1 MKREPEGILVMDSDG
16 NPTFASGLARDGLIS
31 DHLSRLWRNR
41 DRIPL
46 RRLSAMTDLERP
58 LTVAAIPTRDAV
70 CFLIFAIAAADEL
83 SEFLASVDSAEDILR
98 HFITDPFK
106 AMIVVDTEGKISYMS
121 AIHERFFGLKHGE
134 AIGRHV
140 TEVIENTKL
149 HEVVAT
155 GKGQVA
161 QLQEMNGITRVV
173 SRLPIF
179 DRNKRVVA
187 AIGQVMFKGPEA
199 IRELTGE
206 LARVKQ
212 ELDFYKRELSGI
224 RNRTYG
230 LDQIVGNSDAVRRLK
245 EDILRVAP
253 LDVPV
258 LLAGESGTGK
268 EMVAHAIHMLSP
280 RSDKPLV
287 LVNSA
292 AMPAN
297 LVESELFG
305 YEAGAFTGAD
315 RKGRKGKFEAADT
328 GTLFLDEIGDMP
340 IDMQVKLLRVLQ
352 DGQFER
358 IGGDR
363 AKHSDF
369 RLISASNRDFKAM
382 IANSSFRLDLFYRI
396 SAVTLRLPP
405 LSERLE
411 DIPEL
416 ADTFLDAFANRHHV
430 PKKSISEAAIRFL
443 QSRAWPGNIRQ
454 LQHAIERAAIFC
466 DGPTLLV
473 SDFGSLEGFAATSGG
488 RQPVA
493 SLPMGKGAAD
503 LRGAKERVESELI
516 LEAMR
521 RTGGNKKRVAE
532 ELGISRSYLYK
543 RLSMMEDSLD
553 DALSDSSPDDA
564 TSGDAWRGV

>member
-1 MKREPEGILVMDSDG
+1 MKRESEGVLVLDAEG
-16 NPTFASGLARDGLIS
+16 NTTFASGLGRDSLVARSLGGV
-31 DHLSRLWRNR
+31 WKNR
-41 DRIPL
+41 DRVPL
-46 RRLSAMTDLERP
+46 KRLSAMADLERP
-58 LTVAAIPTRDAV
+58 LTVAAIPTRDSV
-70 CFLIFAIAAADEL
+70 CFLIFAVQEGDEL
-83 SEFLASVDSAEDILR
+83 SEFLASVEAAPDILR
-98 HFITDPFK
+98 HFITDPYK
-106 AMIVVDTEGKISYMS
+106 AMVVVDTSARITYMS
-121 AIHERFFGLKHGE
+121 PVHEKFFGLKHGE

-140 TEVIENTKL
+140 TSVIENTKL
-149 HEVVAT
+149 QEVVAT

-161 QLQEMNGITRVV
+161 QLQEMNGVTRVV

-206 LARVKQ
+206 LAKVKQ
-212 ELDFYKRELSGI
+212 ELDFYRRELSGI
-224 RNRTYG
+224 RNRSYG
-230 LDQIVGNSDAVRRLK
+230 LDQIVGSSDAVRRLK

-292 AMPAN
+292 AMPPN

-305 YEAGAFTGAD
+305 YEPGAFTGAD

-358 IGGDR
+358 VGGDR
-363 AKHSDF
+363 ARHSDF

-396 SAVTLRLPP
+396 SAVTLRLPA
-405 LSERLE
+405 LRDRLE

-416 ADTFLDAFANRHHV
+416 ADTFLEAFAIRHGA
-430 PKKSISEAAIRFL
+430 PKKSIAESAIRFL

-466 DGPTLLV
+466 DGPVLAV
-473 SDFGSLEGFAATSGG
+473 ADFGSMEGAEQALAWRQSGAPAAGAEKP
-488 RQPVA
+488 RQP
-493 SLPMGKGAAD
+493 D
-503 LRGAKERVESELI
+503 IREAKERLESELI
-516 LEAMR
+516 IEAMR

-543 RLSMMEDSLD
+543 RLSMIEEEKSEVP
-553 DALSDSSPDDA
+553 AP
-564 TSGDAWRGV
+564 R

>member
-1 MKREPEGILVMDSDG
+1 MKRESEGILVMDDEG
-16 NPTFASGLARDGLIS
+16 NVTFASGLGRDALVSASLG
-31 DHLSRLWRNR
+31 RLWRNR
-41 DRIPL
+41 DRAPVK
-46 RRLSAMTDLERP
+46 RLSAMTEFERP

-70 CFLIFAIAAADEL
+70 CFLIFALEEADAL
-83 SEFLASVDSAEDILR
+83 SEFLAGVDLAEDILR
-98 HFITDPFK
+98 HFITDPYK
-106 AMIVVDTEGKISYMS
+106 AMIVVDTAGKIAYMS
-121 AIHERFFGLKHGE
+121 PVHEKFFGLKHGE

-140 TEVIENTKL
+140 TAVIENTKL

-187 AIGQVMFKGPEA
+187 AVGQVMFKGPEVM
-199 IRELTGE
+199 RELTAE

-224 RNRTYG
+224 RNRSYG
-230 LDQIVGNSDAVRRLK
+230 LDQIVGSSEAVRRLK

-258 LLAGESGTGK
+258 LLVGESGTGK

-292 AMPAN
+292 AMPPN

-305 YEAGAFTGAD
+305 YEPGAFTGAD

-340 IDMQVKLLRVLQ
+340 VDMQVKLLRVLQ

-363 AKHSDF
+363 ARHSDF

-382 IANSSFRLDLFYRI
+382 IAGSSFRLDLFYRI
-396 SAVTLRLPP
+396 SAVTLRLPA
-405 LSERLE
+405 LRERLE

-416 ADTFLDAFANRHHV
+416 ADTFLEAFALRHGA
-430 PKKSISEAAIRFL
+430 PKKSISESAIHFL
-443 QSRAWPGNIRQ
+443 QSREWPGNIRQ

-466 DGPTLLV
+466 DGPTL
-473 SDFGSLEGFAATSGG
+473 SIADFGSLEGAA
-488 RQPVA
+488 QPWLAEQPKEVLHA
-493 SLPMGKGAAD
+493 AAKGAVD
-503 LRGAKERVESELI
+503 MREAKERVESELI
-516 LEAMR
+516 REAMR

-543 RLSMMEDSLD
+543 RLSMMEDAQTDEPL
-553 DALSDSSPDDA
+553 P
-564 TSGDAWRGV
+564 R

>member
-1 MKREPEGILVMDSDG
+1 MKRESEGVLVLDAEG
-16 NPTFASGLARDGLIS
+16 NTTFASGLGRDSLVARSLGGV
-31 DHLSRLWRNR
+31 WKNR
-41 DRIPL
+41 HRVPL
-46 RRLSAMTDLERP
+46 KRLSAMAELERP
-58 LTVAAIPTRDAV
+58 LTVAAIPTRDSV
-70 CFLIFAIAAADEL
+70 CFLIFAVQEGDEL
-83 SEFLASVDSAEDILR
+83 SEFLASVEAAPDILR
-98 HFITDPFK
+98 HFITDPYK
-106 AMIVVDTEGKISYMS
+106 AMVVVDTSARITYMS
-121 AIHERFFGLKHGE
+121 PVHEKFFGLKHGE

-140 TEVIENTKL
+140 TSVIENTKL
-149 HEVVAT
+149 QEVVAT

-161 QLQEMNGITRVV
+161 QLQEMHGVTRVV

-206 LARVKQ
+206 LAKVKQ
-212 ELDFYKRELSGI
+212 ELDFYRRELSGI
-224 RNRTYG
+224 RNRSYG
-230 LDQIVGNSDAVRRLK
+230 LDQIVGSSDAVRRLK

-292 AMPAN
+292 AMPPN

-305 YEAGAFTGAD
+305 YEPGAFTGAD

-340 IDMQVKLLRVLQ
+340 VDMQVKLLRVLQ

-358 IGGDR
+358 VGGDR
-363 AKHSDF
+363 ARHSDF

-405 LSERLE
+405 LRDRLE
-411 DIPEL
+411 DIAEL
-416 ADTFLDAFANRHHV
+416 ADTFLEAFAIRHGA
-430 PKKSISEAAIRFL
+430 PKKSISQSAIDFL

-466 DGPTLLV
+466 DGPLLSV
-473 SDFGSLEGFAATSGG
+473 GDFGSLEGVEHAMAW
-488 RQPVA
+488 RQSEKPRKPDV
-493 SLPMGKGAAD
+493 
-503 LRGAKERVESELI
+503 REAKERLESQLI
-516 LEAMR
+516 LDAMR

-543 RLSMMEDSLD
+543 RLSMMED
-553 DALSDSSPDDA
+553 A
-564 TSGDAWRGV
+564 TSEVPAQR

>member
-1 MKREPEGILVMDSDG
+1 MVGDMKRESEGILVLDDDG
-16 NPTFASGLARDGLIS
+16 NTTFASGLGRDALVSTALG
-31 DHLSRLWRNR
+31 RQWRNR
-41 DRIPL
+41 DRAPVK
-46 RRLSAMTDLERP
+46 RLSAMTEFERP
-58 LTVAAIPTRDAV
+58 LTIAAIPTRDAV
-70 CFLIFAIAAADEL
+70 CFLIFALEEADAL
-83 SEFLASVDSAEDILR
+83 SEFLAGVDLAEDILR
-98 HFITDPFK
+98 HFITDPYK
-106 AMIVVDTEGKISYMS
+106 AMIVVDTAGKIAYMS
-121 AIHERFFGLKHGE
+121 PVHEKFFGLKHGE

-140 TEVIENTKL
+140 TAVIENTKL

-161 QLQEMNGITRVV
+161 QLQEMNGISRVV

-187 AIGQVMFKGPEA
+187 AVGQVMFKGPEVM
-199 IRELTGE
+199 RELTAE

-224 RNRTYG
+224 RNRSYG
-230 LDQIVGNSDAVRRLK
+230 LDQIVGSSEAVRRLK

-258 LLAGESGTGK
+258 LLVGESGTGK

-292 AMPAN
+292 AMPPN

-305 YEAGAFTGAD
+305 YEPGAFTGAD

-340 IDMQVKLLRVLQ
+340 VEMQVKLLRVLQ

-363 AKHSDF
+363 ARHSDF

-382 IANSSFRLDLFYRI
+382 IASSSFRLDLFYRI
-396 SAVTLRLPP
+396 SAVTLRLPA
-405 LSERLE
+405 LRERLD

-416 ADTFLDAFANRHHV
+416 ADTFLEAFAIRHGA
-430 PKKSISEAAIRFL
+430 PKKSIADSAIHFL
-443 QSRAWPGNIRQ
+443 QSREWPGNIRQ
-454 LQHAIERAAIFC
+454 LQHAVERAAIFC
-466 DGPTLLV
+466 DGPVL
-473 SDFGSLEGFAATSGG
+473 SIADFGSLEGAVQSRLAEPITE
-488 RQPVA
+488 A
-493 SLPMGKGAAD
+493 LPMPNKGAVD
-503 LRGAKERVESELI
+503 MREAKERVESELI
-516 LEAMR
+516 RDAMR

-543 RLSMMEDSLD
+543 RLSMMEE
-553 DALSDSSPDDA
+553 AQSDEPMSP
-564 TSGDAWRGV
+564 

>member
-1 MKREPEGILVMDSDG
+1 
-16 NPTFASGLARDGLIS
+16 
-31 DHLSRLWRNR
+31 
-41 DRIPL
+41 
-46 RRLSAMTDLERP
+46 MTEFERP
-58 LTVAAIPTRDAV
+58 LTIAAIPTRDAV
-70 CFLIFAIAAADEL
+70 CFLIFALQEADAL
-83 SEFLASVDSAEDILR
+83 SEFLAGVDLAEDILR
-98 HFITDPFK
+98 HFITDPYK
-106 AMIVVDTEGKISYMS
+106 AMIVVDTVGKIAYMS
-121 AIHERFFGLKHGE
+121 PVHEKFFGLKHGE
-134 AIGRHV
+134 AVGRHV
-140 TEVIENTKL
+140 TAVIENTKL

-161 QLQEMNGITRVV
+161 QLQEMNGISRVV

-199 IRELTGE
+199 MRELTAE

-224 RNRTYG
+224 RNRSYG
-230 LDQIVGNSDAVRRLK
+230 LDQIVGSSEAVRRLK

-258 LLAGESGTGK
+258 LLVGESGTGK

-287 LVNSA
+287 LVNAA
-292 AMPAN
+292 AMPPN

-305 YEAGAFTGAD
+305 YEPGAFTGAD

-340 IDMQVKLLRVLQ
+340 VDMQVKLLRVLQ
-352 DGQFER
+352 DGHFER

-363 AKHSDF
+363 ARHSDF

-382 IANSSFRLDLFYRI
+382 IANASFRLDLFYRI
-396 SAVTLRLPP
+396 SAVTLRLPA
-405 LSERLE
+405 LRERLD

-416 ADTFLDAFANRHHV
+416 ADTFLEAFAIRHGA
-430 PKKSISEAAIRFL
+430 PKKAIADSAIQFL
-443 QSRAWPGNIRQ
+443 QSREWPGNIRQ
-454 LQHAIERAAIFC
+454 LQHAVERAAIFC
-466 DGPTLLV
+466 DGPVLCIA
-473 SDFGSLEGFAATSGG
+473 DFGSLEGAIPA
-488 RQPVA
+488 RLAEPVGEA
-493 SLPMGKGAAD
+493 LAVPNKGAVD
-503 LRGAKERVESELI
+503 MREAKERVESELI
-516 LEAMR
+516 RDAMR

-543 RLSMMEDSLD
+543 RLSAMD
-553 DALSDSSPDDA
+553 DPQSDKPLSP
-564 TSGDAWRGV
+564 

>member
-1 MKREPEGILVMDSDG
+1 MKRESEGILVLDDEG
-16 NPTFASGLARDGLIS
+16 KVTFASGLGRDALVSKLLG
-31 DHLSRLWRNR
+31 RVWQNR

-46 RRLSAMTDLERP
+46 KRLSAIAEFERP
-58 LTVAAIPTRDAV
+58 LTVAAIPARDAV
-70 CFLIFAIAAADEL
+70 CFLIFAVKEADEL

-98 HFITDPFK
+98 HFITDPYK
-106 AMIVVDTEGKISYMS
+106 AMIVVDTAGKITYMS
-121 AIHERFFGLKHGE
+121 PIHERFFGLKHAE
-134 AIGRHV
+134 AIGQHV
-140 TEVIENTKL
+140 TSVIENTKL

-161 QLQEMNGITRVV
+161 QLQEMNGVTRVV
-173 SRLPIF
+173 TRLPIL

-199 IRELTGE
+199 MRELTAE
-206 LARVKQ
+206 LAQVRQ
-212 ELDFYKRELSGI
+212 ERDFYKRELSGI

-230 LDQIVGNSDAVRRLK
+230 LDQIVGSSDAVRRLK

-268 EMVAHAIHMLSP
+268 ELVSHAIHMLSP

-287 LVNSA
+287 LVNAA

-305 YEAGAFTGAD
+305 YEPGAFTGAD

-363 AKHSDF
+363 ARHSDF
-369 RLISASNRDFKAM
+369 RLISASNRDFKSM
-382 IANSSFRLDLFYRI
+382 IAGSTFRLDLFYRI

-405 LSERLE
+405 LRERLE

-416 ADTFLDAFANRHHV
+416 ADTFLEAFAGRHGT
-430 PKKSISEAAIRFL
+430 PKKSISDSALHFL
-443 QSRAWPGNIRQ
+443 QSRAWPGNVRQ

-466 DGPTLLV
+466 DGPML
-473 SDFGSLEGFAATSGG
+473 SIGDFGSLEGAT
-488 RQPVA
+488 QPVA
-493 SLPMGKGAAD
+493 TPLATDSSLVKAKSTVD
-503 LRGAKERVESELI
+503 IREAKERIESELI
-516 LEAMR
+516 REAMQ

-543 RLSMMEDSLD
+543 RLSMME
-553 DALSDSSPDDA
+553 ALE
-564 TSGDAWRGV
+564 GDERERR

>member
-1 MKREPEGILVMDSDG
+1 MKRESEGVLVLDAEG
-16 NPTFASGLARDGLIS
+16 NTEFASGLGRDSLVAKSLGRMWL
-31 DHLSRLWRNR
+31 NR
-41 DRIPL
+41 DRVPL
-46 RRLSAMTDLERP
+46 RRMSAMAELERP

-70 CFLIFAIAAADEL
+70 CFLIFAVQEGDEL
-83 SEFLASVDSAEDILR
+83 GEFLASVEAAPDILR
-98 HFITDPFK
+98 HFVTDPYK
-106 AMIVVDTEGKISYMS
+106 AMVVVDTSARITYMS
-121 AIHERFFGLKHGE
+121 PVHEKFFGLKHGE
-134 AIGRHV
+134 AIGKDV
-140 TEVIENTKL
+140 TAVIENTKL
-149 HEVVAT
+149 QEVVAT

-161 QLQEMNGITRVV
+161 QLQEMNGVTRVV

-199 IRELTGE
+199 IRELTVE
-206 LARVKQ
+206 LAQVKQ
-212 ELDFYKRELSGI
+212 ELDFYRRELSGI
-224 RNRTYG
+224 RNRSYG
-230 LDQIVGNSDAVRRLK
+230 LDQIVGSSDAVRRLK

-292 AMPAN
+292 AMPPN

-305 YEAGAFTGAD
+305 YEPGAFTGAD

-358 IGGDR
+358 VGGDR
-363 AKHSDF
+363 ARHSDF
-369 RLISASNRDFKAM
+369 RLISASNRDFKSM
-382 IANSSFRLDLFYRI
+382 IGNASFRLDLFYRI
-396 SAVTLRLPP
+396 SAVTLRLPA
-405 LSERLE
+405 LRDRLE

-416 ADTFLDAFANRHHV
+416 ADTFLEAFAMRHGA
-430 PKKSISEAAIRFL
+430 PKKAIAESAILFL

-466 DGPTLLV
+466 DSPVLSV
-473 SDFGSLEGFAATSGG
+473 ADFGSLEGAEQVPTWRQSTAEKS
-488 RQPVA
+488 RQPDIREATDRVA
-493 SLPMGKGAAD
+493 SEMI
-503 LRGAKERVESELI
+503 V
-516 LEAMR
+516 EAMR

-543 RLSMMEDSLD
+543 RLSLMGE
-553 DALSDSSPDDA
+553 AIG
-564 TSGDAWRGV
+564 GDTPSQ

>member
-1 MKREPEGILVMDSDG
+1 MKREPSGILVLDNDS
-16 NPTFASGLARDGLIS
+16 NTILASGLARDALIA
-31 DHLSRLWRNR
+31 DRLCQCWRNR
-41 DRIPL
+41 ERMQI
-46 RRLSAMTDLERP
+46 RRLSAIMDFEQP
-58 LTVAAIPTRDAV
+58 LTVAAIPTRDSV
-70 CFLIFAIAAADEL
+70 CFLIFALEAADEL

-106 AMIVVDTEGKISYMS
+106 AMIVVDIEGRISYMS

-149 HEVVAT
+149 HEVVTT

-161 QLQEMNGITRVV
+161 QLQEMNGVTRVV

-179 DRNKRVVA
+179 DRNKHVVA

-212 ELDFYKRELSGI
+212 ERDFYKRELSGI
-224 RNRTYG
+224 RNRAYG
-230 LDQIVGNSDAVRRLK
+230 LDQIVGSSDAVRRLK

-258 LLAGESGTGK
+258 LLSGESGTGK
-268 EMVAHAIHMLSP
+268 EMVAHAIHVLSP

-292 AMPAN
+292 AMPPN

-315 RKGRKGKFEAADT
+315 RKGRKGKFEAADS

-382 IANSSFRLDLFYRI
+382 IASSSFRLDLFYRI

-405 LSERLE
+405 LRERLE

-416 ADTFLDAFANRHHV
+416 ADTFLDAFSLRHHV
-430 PKKSISEAAIRFL
+430 PRKSISNSAIQFL

-466 DGPTLLV
+466 DGATLSE
-473 SDFGSLEGFAATSGG
+473 SDFGGLDGVIASAAS
-488 RQPVA
+488 A
-493 SLPMGKGAAD
+493 EKGAAD
-503 LRGAKERVESELI
+503 LREAKERVESKLI
-516 LEAMR
+516 VEAMR

-543 RLSMMEDSLD
+543 RLSMIEVALEDIEGSVSAED
-553 DALSDSSPDDA
+553 V
-564 TSGDAWRGV
+564 WRGV